1 MPVAKKGGYVTGLAN
16 VTVMNDILIESGGD
30 GVTNPFRV
38 SARSHVADAGN
49 R

>member
-16 VTVMNDILIESGGD
+16 VTAKDDILVESGAD
-30 GVTNPFRV
+30 G
-38 SARSHVADAGN
+38 VADAGN